1 MDRMQTLERRVRDF
15 EHRVGKPSPEIL
27 RLVAEADGRK
37 KNWQKITGSFR
48 MGHEAISHMAE
59 EIRNARRDIRHIEKD
74 LEIPADEIKRRV

>member
-1 MDRMQTLERRVRDF
+1 
-15 EHRVGKPSPEIL
+15 
-27 RLVAEADGRK
+27 
-37 KNWQKITGSFR
+37 